1 MVKSEKAAN
10 TASPKGSVPSGR
22 KTKQIQ
28 FYEGIGRRKEAIARV
43 RLYLTGKEKVTT
55 IEGTKIKQGE
65 IMVNKKLVDKVFSSS
80 SEKIRIVQPFKIT
93 NNEDR
98 FAVSVH
104 LVGGGHNGQLEA
116 LILGIA
122 RALEK
127 TDKDT
132 VRPALKAKGLLTRN
146 PKVRQRRMVGTGGKA
161 RRQKQSPKR

>member
-1 MVKSEKAAN
+1 MAKAVKTEKPEKVEKPVKA
-10 TASPKGSVPSGR
+10 PKA
-22 KTKQIQ
+22 KAMQY
-28 FYEGIGRRKEAIARV
+28 YEGIGRRKEAVARV
-43 RLYLTGKEKVTT
+43 RLYLTSREKVATV
-55 IEGTKIKQGE
+55 EGAKIKQGE
-65 IMVNKKLVDKVFSSS
+65 IIVNKKSVASFFNSATH
-80 SEKIRIVQPFKIT
+80 KIRIAQPFKVT
-93 NNEDR
+93 NTEDR

-104 LVGGGHNGQLEA
+104 IVGGGPNGQLEA

-127 TDKDT
+127 TDRDV